1 VRVEFCEADVLS
13 LFDDWRRAVGVASLN
28 EGAGDALQEKRDTL
42 PAHIDRVIARLTA
55 MRATVSPDFGSQL
68 DTTVRELDAA
78 RATARQARGE
88 ARAAILARLA
98 ALDRELLQSARR
110 ELDDVRQAQLA
121 AAAAAD
127 IAPFAARMSA
137 QARAQATDAAFERL
151 LRDSVAL
158 PNLVHE
164 P

>member
-1 VRVEFCEADVLS
+1 
-13 LFDDWRRAVGVASLN
+13 
-28 EGAGDALQEKRDTL
+28 
-42 PAHIDRVIARLTA
+42 